1 MKDDETKQSTP
12 TNERR
17 RDEKQSTDKATKRN
31 LASRPGETTRRQF
44 TGRRNERNILSTIYL
59 HIFLNSAWDNK
70 ERVIRPRTN
79 NRQTQKNDDDDDKNK
94 TKNRAHFKTVPR
106 GPSKFPLPSH
116 SYRIPCRRLGNW
128 TPKDWTQQ
136 GSLVKI
142 GCCARQGTKLI
153 KMQNGKM

>member
-1 MKDDETKQSTP
+1 MKDDATKQSTP

-94 TKNRAHFKTVPR
+94 KQTEPILRQFLAARVNFHSLLTPIESPAGDSEIGPQRIGLNRD
-106 GPSKFPLPSH
+106 PSSKSAAVRDKGL
-116 SYRIPCRRLGNW
+116 N
-128 TPKDWTQQ
+128 
-136 GSLVKI
+136 
-142 GCCARQGTKLI
+142 
-153 KMQNGKM
+153 